1 MPKASSTTGMLMTS
15 VSGQDVIYSD
25 QYFKFGQCLI
35 GTVFT
40 LPVGSKIMLS
50 VSQHKKSVHRTS
62 YMPIFNSLRLKYGVY
77 PGILIPENQNQI
89 TFQNLGDVQQWH
101 KLLPI
106 IKCVM
111 PNDKIDGKDVVL
123 GWQKSVSLDYE
134 LSAVENQV
142 TDIVHRD
149 TRNVL
154 SRVSLTENMALQEM
168 KRTYSFIERPTSNV
182 ESFLKNDVSV
192 LVRDEEETNPLLPL
206 LPGSPSMIDYESEV
220 LNDYRRVHQELAHR
234 NPADPKEASV
244 SKSSS
249 SYSSSFYSSK
259 TKPKGGIEIPD
270 ISNYRILSET
280 HGCETVKSCDLLET
294 NGYEPS
300 SSFMNQNTL
309 TVLKHG
315 HGASSNSTDIQESSF
330 SSIEPYPLLEAPSLL
345 LLEPLLLMQQDT
357 ANGSRPPM
365 LKKHK
370 RRKEQ
375 LTHSEQQKVARIM
388 IGYTLAF
395 FLLAIVTFYV
405 VYFV

>member
-1 MPKASSTTGMLMTS
+1 MLMTS
-15 VSGQDVIYSD
+15 VSGRDVIYSD

-35 GTVFT
+35 GMVFT

-50 VSQHKKSVHRTS
+50 VSQHKKPVHRTS

-89 TFQNLGDVQQWH
+89 MFQSLGDVQQWH
-101 KLLPI
+101 QMLPI

-111 PNDKIDGKDVVL
+111 PNDIIDGKDIVS
-123 GWQKSVSLDYE
+123 GWKESVSLDYE

-142 TDIVHRD
+142 TCIVHRD

-168 KRTYSFIERPTSNV
+168 KRTCSFIERPTADM
-182 ESFLKNDVSV
+182 ESFLKKDVSV
-192 LVRDEEETNPLLPL
+192 LVRDEDETNPLLPL
-206 LPGSPSMIDYESEV
+206 LPGSPIMIDYESERP
-220 LNDYRRVHQELAHR
+220 NDYRRVHQELGHR
-234 NPADPKEASV
+234 NPADPKKASV

-249 SYSSSFYSSK
+249 SYSSSFSSSK
-259 TKPKGGIEIPD
+259 TKPKGGIKIPD
-270 ISNYRILSET
+270 ISIYKILSES
-280 HGCETVKSCDLLET
+280 HDCETVKCCDLLET

-300 SSFMNQNTL
+300 SSFMNQKTL
-309 TVLKHG
+309 TVLGGHTLKHG
-315 HGASSNSTDIQESSF
+315 HAASSNSTDIQESSF
-330 SSIEPYPLLEAPSLL
+330 SSIEPYPLPEAPGLL

-357 ANGSRPPM
+357 ANGSRTPM

>member
-1 MPKASSTTGMLMTS
+1 MLMTS

-35 GTVFT
+35 GIVFT

-50 VSQHKKSVHRTS
+50 VPQRKKPGHQMC

-89 TFQNLGDVQQWH
+89 MFQSPGGVQQWH
-101 KLLPI
+101 QMLPV

-111 PNDKIDGKDVVL
+111 PNDVMEGKDVVL
-123 GWQKSVSLDYE
+123 GWKESVNLDYE

-142 TDIVHRD
+142 TNIVHRD

-168 KRTYSFIERPTSNV
+168 NRTYSVIERPTANM
-182 ESFLKNDVSV
+182 ESFLKRDVSV
-192 LVRDEEETNPLLPL
+192 LVRDEDETNPLLPL
-206 LPGSPSMIDYESEV
+206 LPGSPIMIDYESER
-220 LNDYRRVHQELAHR
+220 LNDYRRVHQELGHR
-234 NPADPKEASV
+234 NPADPKKASG

-249 SYSSSFYSSK
+249 SYSLSFSSSK
-259 TKPKGGIEIPD
+259 TKPKGGIKIPD
-270 ISNYRILSET
+270 YSNYKILPESR
-280 HGCETVKSCDLLET
+280 CETVKSCDLEI
-294 NGYEPS
+294 NGYEPP
-300 SSFMNQNTL
+300 SSFMNQKTL
-309 TVLKHG
+309 TVLEGHTLKHG
-315 HGASSNSTDIQESSF
+315 HAASSNSTDIQESSF
-330 SSIEPYPLLEAPSLL
+330 SSIEPYPLPEAPSLL

-357 ANGSRPPM
+357 ANGSRTTM